1 MAHFLDIQCEIRLY
15 YYDEQNCSAMRRG
28 RNVVEYGKWE
38 MENR

>member
-15 YYDEQNCSAMRRG
+15 YAEQNCSAMRRC

-38 MENR
+38 MENG